1 MIDLQFFL
9 FYLIDPRCIFVFYS
23 NTHSLQWMV
32 SGHPGPP
39 GVGVRCRAEQ
49 VFSLATASVP
59 APSARAVVCHVW
71 VLTER
76 TKSASLLHVTV
87 SLFLGFSCISLQLK
101 IDSEKVAVSL

>member
-1 MIDLQFFL
+1 
-9 FYLIDPRCIFVFYS
+9 
-23 NTHSLQWMV
+23 MV

-101 IDSEKVAVSL
+101 IDSEKVVSLRTRFPISWKINKEYERLLV